1 MNMLVKNGIISVFI
15 LLLILSIGS
24 CKKDEGPDQE
34 VVDKELIEAYVEA
47 NNLETT
53 VTESGLHYII
63 SETGDDNHPNYNS
76 FIIATYKG
84 YLLDGT
90 VFDPGNQQLEVFLG
104 QLVPGWIEGLP
115 LIGEGGKIKLIIP
128 SKLGYG
134 GVEKELIPEYSVLV
148 FDIHLLEVY
157 E

>member
-1 MNMLVKNGIISVFI
+1 MLIKKGIISVLV

-24 CKKDEGPDQE
+24 CKKDDGPDQE
-34 VVDKELIEAYVEA
+34 VIDKELIEAYVAA

-63 SETGDDNHPNYNS
+63 YEAGDDNHPNYNS

-90 VFDPGNQQLEVFLG
+90 IFDAGDQQLEVFLG

-115 LIGEGGKIKLIIP
+115 KIGEGGKMKLIIP
-128 SKLGYG
+128 SRLGYG
-134 GVEKELIPEYSVLV
+134 GVEKENIPEYSVLV